1 MKYFKLIGIMSLL
14 VFSFYLTNFVTE
26 LAINT
31 NPLMQTIKKDSKNY
45 CETSVN
51 AIIEQ
56 NTIVPG
62 IKGKKVNEIESFLN
76 MKDFGSFNTNYLIYD
91 YIKPEISI
99 EDNKDKIIV
108 SGNKNKRQVCILLKD
123 NIEIENYIKLK
134 NIKYSKLIDINDK
147 LNENENINI
156 ESDKEKFKDLDTLL
170 KKKKLNKKICIINF
184 SNIELCKEKEYYL
197 VAPNI
202 SLKNNNI
209 INLLNDID
217 NGSIILIDD
226 MLNLENFKI
235 FINKINN
242 SDMKIVY
249 LSEIIQE

>member
-14 VFSFYLTNFVTE
+14 VFSFYLTDFVTE

-45 CETSVN
+45 CEISVN
-51 AIIEQ
+51 ATIVQ
-56 NTIVPG
+56 NTIIPG

-76 MKDFGSFNTNYLIYD
+76 MKDFGSFNSNYLIYD
-91 YIKPEISI
+91 YIKPEISV
-99 EDNKDKIIV
+99 EENKDKIII
-108 SGNKNKRQVCILLKD
+108 SGNKNKRQVSILIKD
-123 NIEIENYIKLK
+123 NVAIEDYVKLK

-170 KKKKLNKKICIINF
+170 KKKKLNKNICIINF
-184 SNIELCKEKEYYL
+184 SNIELCKEKGHYL
-197 VAPNI
+197 IAPNI
-202 SLKNNNI
+202 NLKNNNI
-209 INLLNDID
+209 IKLLNDID

-235 FINKINN
+235 FINKINS
-242 SDMKIVY
+242 SDIKFVY
-249 LSEIIQE
+249 ISEIIQE